1 MNFHMVPFEHRDV
14 KAKLS
19 SRFGIRGVP
28 SLVILEPT
36 GEIITKAGRNEIS
49 ADPDGISF
57 PWHPKTLGELLGH
70 VFLYNKTEVMSA
82 SDLSGKVL
90 ALFFTAHWSAP
101 ARAFTKEL
109 LAVYKRLREAKQPFE
124 VIFVSSDKTVEAFDE
139 NYASMPWLAIP
150 FSNEACRTGLMQHFE
165 VKGIPTVVILDSNH
179 NLITKEGRAAIT
191 ADLEGAEFPWR
202 PEPVNPLDDDAMAHL
217 DEMPILLVMTDGSD
231 DEIAEAIAAMTPVA
245 RKEAAKPFPK
255 LLFYYVEEPEADI
268 LELIR
273 KAVKIDAASTMVI
286 VDMTY
291 SRLYEPLTTGLT
303 TRNIQAFVDGFCDG
317 SIHHV
322 GHAH

>member
-124 VIFVSSDKTVEAFDE
+124 VIFGLFAL
-139 NYASMPWLAIP
+139 MLAMDLIDLCVV
-150 FSNEACRTGLMQHFE
+150 FLLLCGLIGGDLNLFFGYFLESVRRCLFLNHARSVLRQ
-165 VKGIPTVVILDSNH
+165 DS
-179 NLITKEGRAAIT
+179 
-191 ADLEGAEFPWR
+191 
-202 PEPVNPLDDDAMAHL
+202 
-217 DEMPILLVMTDGSD
+217 
-231 DEIAEAIAAMTPVA
+231 
-245 RKEAAKPFPK
+245 
-255 LLFYYVEEPEADI
+255 
-268 LELIR
+268 
-273 KAVKIDAASTMVI
+273 
-286 VDMTY
+286 
-291 SRLYEPLTTGLT
+291 
-303 TRNIQAFVDGFCDG
+303 
-317 SIHHV
+317 
-322 GHAH
+322 